1 MSLPLAR
8 YRFTVDDYYRL
19 AQAGIL
25 GEDDRVELIEGEIVK
40 TAPIGSRHA
49 ACLSGITRLLI
60 GTIGDRGIVRVRL
73 PVRLDD
79 YSEPEPDV
87 CLPRPRSDRYAD
99 GHPGPADVLL
109 LIEISDSSLAYDR
122 DVKVPLYCRN
132 GVDSVWIIDL
142 GRSLV
147 QAYSGASSDGYLERR
162 TLRAGD
168 RVAVPGTDVV
178 IDVSQLFPR

>member
-8 YRFTVDDYYRL
+8 YRFSVDDYYRL

-25 GEDDRVELIEGEIVK
+25 GEDDRVELIEGEIVMM
-40 TAPIGSRHA
+40 TPIGSRHA
-49 ACLSGITRLLI
+49 TCVSDTTHLLVGILGNRA
-60 GTIGDRGIVRVRL
+60 IVRVQL

-79 YSEPEPDV
+79 HSEPEPDV
-87 CLPRPRSDRYAD
+87 CVARPRADRYAD

-122 DVKVPLYCRN
+122 DVKIPLYYRN

-142 GRSLV
+142 ARNLV

-168 RVAVPGTDVV
+168 RIAIPGMDVV
-178 IDVSQLFPR
+178 IDVAQLFPS